1 MAPND
6 ASLPLR
12 CSVVLPS
19 YGRPQALAGC
29 LAALSRQSRRP
40 DEVLVVA
47 REGDQATLASLEA
60 VPQGVP
66 LRVLTIREPGL
77 VAALNLALG
86 EARGDIVSFIDDDTE
101 PWPDWLERVERHF
114 ASQPRLGGLG
124 GRDWLYAN
132 GVLRDGPARTVGRV
146 QWFGRRIG
154 NHHLG
159 VGPAREVE
167 ILKGANMSFRRA
179 AVEGLWFDRRL
190 KGGDAEWCV
199 EPGFAFAVRRRG
211 WKIVYDP
218 AVAVDHHH
226 PANRL
231 AADEEQSVAR
241 TYNRVFNETLVVLEY
256 LPRYRRAAFVPWAF
270 LVGTRDAPGLVQW
283 IRFLLTGRTAATRRL
298 RLAWRGRLDAL
309 RVFRPDGPTAEGR
322 A

>member
-6 ASLPLR
+6 PPLPLL
-12 CSVVLPS
+12 CSVVIPS
-19 YGRPQALAGC
+19 YGRPQALQGC

-40 DEVLVVA
+40 DEVVVVA
-47 REGDQATLASLEA
+47 REGDQATRAVLEA
-60 VPQGVP
+60 VLDRLP

-77 VAALNLALG
+77 VAALNLALA

-101 PWPDWLERVERHF
+101 PWADWLERVERHF

-124 GRDWLYAN
+124 GRDWLYAD
-132 GVLRDGPARTVGRV
+132 GVLRDGRARTVGRV

-159 VGPAREVE
+159 VGPPREVE
-167 ILKGANMSFRRA
+167 ILKGANMSYRRA
-179 AVEGLWFDRRL
+179 AVQGLWFDRRL

-199 EPGFAFAVRRRG
+199 EPGFVFATRRRG
-211 WKIVYDP
+211 WKVVYDP

-226 PANRL
+226 PATRL
-231 AADEEQSVAR
+231 ATDQKRLVER
-241 TYNRVFNETLVVLEY
+241 TYNRVFNETLVLLEY
-256 LPRYRRAAFVPWAF
+256 LPPYRRAIFVPWAF
-270 LVGTRDAPGLVQW
+270 VVGTRDAPGLVQW
-283 IRFLLTGRTAATRRL
+283 VRYLLTGSPAATPRL
-298 RLAWRGRLDAL
+298 LLAWRARRDAL
-309 RVFRPDGPTAEGR
+309 RVFRPGRPAAEGG